1 MRRGADVGR
10 PQSSGAKVLFD
21 CQSPLR
27 CRQRM
32 DRHPRQR
39 RVRAGQRPA
48 HSARR
53 RLAALRH
60 RLVAAERRDRGDR
73 GLGKIGGRERVMSGN
88 PVITPP
94 KILVIDSNVLFARR
108 LTDALKQEGFEVVHS
123 TQSAY
128 AMTML
133 EWDAPLA
140 ILCATNMR
148 EMSAHEIPK
157 ILHADIKT
165 AHIPIIAMGDGGD
178 QALMEAFRAGC
189 DDYVDRRAGPAQV
202 ASHVRA
208 FLRSHT
214 EGFQPTQMLN
224 TAEAALS
231 GSLSHLD
238 LPGVVQMLSHSRQT
252 GALHINAGDVD
263 GIMFFNGGE
272 ESQPAPGGGG
282 RGKG

>member
-1 MRRGADVGR
+1 MT
-10 PQSSGAKVLFD
+10 
-21 CQSPLR
+21 
-27 CRQRM
+27 
-32 DRHPRQR
+32 
-39 RVRAGQRPA
+39 AGP
-48 HSARR
+48 
-53 RLAALRH
+53 
-60 RLVAAERRDRGDR
+60 
-73 GLGKIGGRERVMSGN
+73 I
-88 PVITPP
+88 ITPP
-94 KILVIDSNVLFARR
+94 KILVIDSNVFFARR

-133 EWDAPLA
+133 EWDAPIA

-224 TAEAALS
+224 TTEAALS

-252 GALHINAGDVD
+252 GALHINAEDID
-263 GIMFFNGGE
+263 GIIFFDAGELSHAESGELVGEDAVVHIVKSCNGKESGVYKFVPGATATTRTVLRSATELMLDALRELDEGE
-272 ESQPAPGGGG
+272 KEMSAGGAE
-282 RGKG
+282 